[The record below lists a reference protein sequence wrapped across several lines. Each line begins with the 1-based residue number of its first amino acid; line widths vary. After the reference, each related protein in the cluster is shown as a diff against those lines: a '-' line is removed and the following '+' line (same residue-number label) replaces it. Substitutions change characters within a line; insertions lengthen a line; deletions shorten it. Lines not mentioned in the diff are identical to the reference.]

1 MFIASMSHELR
12 TPLNSIIGFTGIL
25 LQGMAGELNDE
36 QQDQLRRVQASGK
49 HLLEL
54 ISDVIDISKIEAGKL
69 QAYVSEFSL
78 ATVIDQAVANLKGEI
93 ARKGLDLEIALPDDV
108 TLNTDRRRLLQCV
121 LNLLSNAVK
130 YTEKGAVRLSARLT
144 RDEGRGTRDEGTS
157 VVLASD
163 ASGHPSSIE
172 ISVADTGIG
181 IREEDLPLLF
191 TSFTRLE
198 SPLKVKNPGTGL
210 GLYLTKKIAVE
221 LLGGSVV
228 AQSKPGVGSTFTLII
243 PKNLSGGEI
252 K

>member
-1 MFIASMSHELR
+1 VE
-12 TPLNSIIGFTGIL
+12 
-25 LQGMAGELNDE
+25 
-36 QQDQLRRVQASGK
+36 
-49 HLLEL
+49 
-54 ISDVIDISKIEAGKL
+54 
-69 QAYVSEFSL
+69 AYVSEFSL
-78 ATVIDQAVANLKGEI
+78 VTVVDEAVANLKGEF

-130 YTEKGAVRLSARLT
+130 YTEKGAVRVTAREV
-144 RDEGRGTRDEGTS
+144 R
-157 VVLASD
+157 
-163 ASGHPSSIE
+163 SGEFGVRSKEKVSELITQGSELYADSIE
-172 ISVADTGIG
+172 ISVEDTGIG

-228 AQSKPGVGSTFTLII
+228 ARSKPGVGSTFTLNI
-243 PKNLSGGEI
+243 PKNLSKDI
-252 K
+252 